1 MAIRTLIKYLSIML
15 LLLTAVP
22 ALACFGPKLYLGVGD
37 DAVGQVMA
45 SFVAIYVKE
54 TTGTD
59 VIRVPLKGLDPATEI
74 REKRIDF
81 SFTDKSEP
89 DSKQLMSI
97 GGLPLLITGDRIDND
112 LQFTTVRPTLIRL
125 EAKLTAV
132 DVAVLTEKVVDGEL
146 AMDVVRQFLIDRR
159 WI

>member
-1 MAIRTLIKYLSIML
+1 ML

-132 DVAVLTEKVVDGEL
+132 DVAVLTEKVVAGEL